1 MKTYY
6 VSPEVETYPY
16 ESVSLLCSSPVGDGV
31 DSPIYNDDN
40 IDWN

>member
-1 MKTYY
+1 MEKQYIA
-6 VSPEVETYPY
+6 PEMETCPY
-16 ESVSLLCSSPVGDGV
+16 ESVSLFCASPSDDGV